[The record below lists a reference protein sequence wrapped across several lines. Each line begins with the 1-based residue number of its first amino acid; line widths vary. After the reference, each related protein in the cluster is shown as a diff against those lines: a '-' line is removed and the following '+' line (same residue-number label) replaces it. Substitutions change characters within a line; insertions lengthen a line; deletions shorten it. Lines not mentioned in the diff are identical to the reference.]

1 MTLRTRPSPDDL
13 LTWEVSVVRTTRETH
28 VVEAI
33 DDNQAFECYLKG
45 DSIDIFEDE
54 LCSHYEGTTLREEHQ
69 ESLSH
74 WDLLELLDVSLPHA
88 RDGR

>member
-1 MTLRTRPSPDDL
+1 MTRRRKPSPDDL
-13 LTWEVSVVRTTRETH
+13 LTWEVSVVTTTRRTH

-33 DDNQAFECYLKG
+33 DDDQAFECYLKG
-45 DSIDIFEDE
+45 DCIDLFEDE
-54 LCSHYEGTTLREEHQ
+54 LSSHYEGTTLREEHQ

-88 RDGR
+88 LERR